1 MKILFYDAKQYDI
14 ESFNKQLKDYPE
26 ITVDYIET
34 DINER
39 TASLA
44 DGYDA
49 VCAFVSSDLGK
60 NTIKTLGE
68 KGVSLIL
75 TARAVRKDQGI
86 GIHQGICLC
95 QKSRTVQRY

>member
-44 DGYDA
+44 DGYDEI
-49 VCAFVSSDLGK
+49 CAFVSSERGK
-60 NTIKTLGE
+60 DTIKTLGE
-68 KGVSLIL
+68 KGI
-75 TARAVRKDQGI
+75 
-86 GIHQGICLC
+86 
-95 QKSRTVQRY
+95 

>member
-49 VCAFVSSDLGK
+49 ICAFVSSDLGK
-60 NTIKTLGE
+60 NTIKNIGR
-68 KGVSLIL
+68 KGRL
-75 TARAVRKDQGI
+75 TYSYEMRG
-86 GIHQGICLC
+86 L
-95 QKSRTVQRY
+95 